1 MFDLNGLLFIFNH
14 MVKYNERQL
23 DSLFGALSDTT
34 RRKIIE
40 KLTKNDLI
48 VTEIA
53 SDFDISLPAISKH
66 IKVLENAG
74 LVKRKR
80 DGKLHKISYN
90 KEAVKTAWSWINQYR
105 EFWDKSFDSLAELL
119 DKKAAK
125 EKKNV

>member
-1 MFDLNGLLFIFNH
+1 
-14 MVKYNERQL
+14 MVKYNEGQL
-23 DSLFGALSDTT
+23 DSLFGALSDST

-53 SDFDISLPAISKH
+53 SDFDISLPAVSKH

-90 KEAVKTAWSWINQYR
+90 KEAVKTAWSWIDQYR
-105 EFWDKSFDSLAELL
+105 ELWEKSFDSLAELL
-119 DKKAAK
+119 DKKAEE